1 MINGKNCTAEVWLL
15 LTLWLWVQ
23 QRGFAA
29 LVFQFS
35 TPGCSRYVKTVDC
48 GQKCLNRFSIKWYI
62 FPQHNENIII
72 LPWSASET
80 SYLLCCSQGS
90 QGSQGSA
97 AVNKT
102 INSVTS
108 VWIAGDLPGPGHRA
122 DTSSR
127 LGKDVFYVIIFYRS
141 IYTKIYRVVLDNA
154 KTR

>member
-1 MINGKNCTAEVWLL
+1 MTMSASAGFCSSGFPVLHAWLQSLRQNCGLWTEMLESFFHQMIH
-15 LTLWLWVQ
+15 
-23 QRGFAA
+23 
-29 LVFQFS
+29 
-35 TPGCSRYVKTVDC
+35 
-48 GQKCLNRFSIKWYI
+48 

-90 QGSQGSA
+90 QGSA

-108 VWIAGDLPGPGHRA
+108 VRIAGDLPGPGHRA

-127 LGKDVFYVIIFYRS
+127 LGKDVFYAIIFYRS

>member
-1 MINGKNCTAEVWLL
+1 MVKIAQLSSDFYWLL
-15 LTLWLWVQ
+15 LTLCGASAGFCSIGFPVLHAWLQ
-23 QRGFAA
+23 C
-29 LVFQFS
+29 
-35 TPGCSRYVKTVDC
+35 CSRYVKTVDC

-127 LGKDVFYVIIFYRS
+127 LGKDVFYAIIFYRS
-141 IYTKIYRVVLDNA
+141 IVVSTQKYIALF
-154 KTR
+154 

>member
-1 MINGKNCTAEVWLL
+1 MVKIAQLRSDYYWLYDNECISGVL
-15 LTLWLWVQ
+15 QQWFSSSPRLAAVVTSKLW
-23 QRGFAA
+23 
-29 LVFQFS
+29 
-35 TPGCSRYVKTVDC
+35 TVDC

-108 VWIAGDLPGPGHRA
+108 VRIAGDLPGPGHRA

-127 LGKDVFYVIIFYRS
+127 LGKDVFYAIIFYRS